1 MGFLG
6 KSGRI
11 LASWGS
17 STTIWHFWIKRIF
30 LARVVPIIGFVL
42 LTYNPFRSYAQWAQA
57 ELQMA
62 ECGALP
68 FKVSDHLTFALSSI
82 MLLGC
87 WVYLAQK
94 CWRGVGESLFKG
106 GILVAIVGVLFYL
119 MLDHGVVSHDT
130 VWLTISIEVAIGLTL
145 GLAFTFVLIDRQL
158 SGVVTTSTVLER
170 DVHHTDGVPHHG
182 G

>member
-1 MGFLG
+1 MGLG
-6 KSGRI
+6 KFGRI

-17 STTIWHFWIKRIF
+17 STTLWNFWTKRIF
-30 LARVVPIIGFVL
+30 LARIVPIILFVL
-42 LTYNPFRSYAQWAQA
+42 LTYNPFSSYAQWAGA
-57 ELQMA
+57 ELHMA
-62 ECGALP
+62 ECGIEP
-68 FKVSDHLTFALSSI
+68 FKLSDHLAFSLASI

-87 WVYLAQK
+87 WVYLANK

-119 MLDHGVVSHDT
+119 MLDHGIVSHDR
-130 VWLTISIEVAIGLTL
+130 VWLTLSVEIAIGFVL

-170 DVHHTDGVPHHG
+170 DVHHTDGIPHHG